1 MPVQSSFFCW
11 LDCIRK
17 KKNLFFLVHTAEQVF
32 VSLQGVLTIKMY
44 FQVEWQRNEDLV
56 DPASDPNYFITTDHN
71 LVIKKARLADTGN
84 YTCVAKNIVARRK
97 SNSAT
102 VLIYG
107 R

>member
-1 MPVQSSFFCW
+1 MPVQTSFFCW
-11 LDCIRK
+11 SDCIRK
-17 KKNLFFLVHTAEQVF
+17 KICFSLVHTAEQVS
-32 VSLQGVLTIKMY
+32 VSIQGTLTIKIY
-44 FQVEWQRNEDLV
+44 FQVEWQRNEDLL
-56 DPASDPNYFITTDHN
+56 DPANDPNYFITTDHN